1 MEHTTRTN
9 RIYDGR
15 VLNLRVD
22 TVTLENGLSTTR
34 EVVEHRGA
42 AAIVPLHENKQ
53 IVLVRQYRYPISTEL
68 LEIPA
73 GTLERGESPE
83 KCARRELKEETGFKC
98 DELTK
103 ISEIYIAP
111 GYSTEKIHFYLAK
124 KLVREHSNPD
134 EDEHIKVEVIPLTEV
149 LEKIRKGEI
158 CDAKTI
164 CAIYRTLDLI

>member
-1 MEHTTRTN
+1 MEHPTSTN

-22 TVTLENGLSTTR
+22 TVTLESGLSTTR

-53 IVLVRQYRYPISTEL
+53 VVLVRQYRYPISTEL

-73 GTLERGESPE
+73 GTLERGESPD

-103 ISEIYIAP
+103 ISEYYIAP
-111 GYSTEKIHFYLAK
+111 GYSTEKIHLYIAK

-134 EDEHIKVEVIPLTEV
+134 EDERIKVEVIPLSEV
-149 LEKIRKGEI
+149 LQKIRKGEI

-164 CAIYRTLDLI
+164 CAIFRALDFI